1 MTNNGSMPNANL
13 VIDNEVVTSEALGG
27 EGIANEEL
35 GIDSQALTDVTDIN
49 EGVLVVVTLNAKLRP
64 DDQGEL
70 EDAFLEY
77 CQESDLPIEIIG
89 GGSLVD
95 DQGESIESVI
105 EMSLTEVD
113 RFAHGIDYL
122 IDHIIGFFE
131 ATLAPKGSRLTVYE
145 SAEINLDEIEASEP
159 NTIESEAIE
168 LSTETSMQA
177 NHSPD
182 TEDEMAVSELA
193 EEPLGRTIYFG
204 HQEGLALYLNG
215 KDLPQKIYQKY
226 HVRQVFDKCDALLK
240 GVGMVNSYWQGYAQ
254 TALYMYGDSYSEM
267 VKRIEP
273 VLSRHPL
280 CQKSRLV
287 QIA

>member
-1 MTNNGSMPNANL
+1 MTNNGSMPDANS
-13 VIDNEVVTSEALGG
+13 VIDNEVVTSEAFDG

-145 SAEINLDEIEASEP
+145 SAEINLEEIEASEP

-168 LSTETSMQA
+168 LSAETNLQS

-215 KDLPQKIYQKY
+215 TDLPQKIYQKY